1 MTEEVG
7 LETHELCER
16 YRKLYLPAVADALYE
31 LGLPEQVLPTYLRPL
46 FPEQRM
52 VGLAFT
58 VEGRPLAAIGWEA
71 GLVRIRSYL
80 EIFERLDADSVL
92 VSVNPNSH
100 VGHFGELTANSARA
114 HGCAG
119 CVLDGNLRD
128 IEGLRAIGFQVFYRD
143 LSPLNAI
150 GRWEMIQSQQ
160 PVLIGGIAVKPGDVV
175 FGEFDGILVVPQEHA
190 EAVLLKA
197 EEIVAAEKHVRDE
210 VRQGTSPLD
219 SLDRHGH
226 I

>member
-1 MTEEVG
+1 MDV
-7 LETHELCER
+7 HELCER
-16 YRKLYLPAVADALYE
+16 YRQLYLPAVADALYE

-46 FPEQRM
+46 FPEQRL
-52 VGLAFT
+52 VGHAFT
-58 VEGRPLAAIGWEA
+58 VEGRGLAPIGWEA

-80 EIFERLDADSVL
+80 EVFERLEPDSLL

-100 VGHFGELTANSARA
+100 VGHFGELTANSAQA
-114 HGCAG
+114 HGCVG

-128 IEGLRAIGFQVFYRD
+128 IQGMREIGFQVFYRD

-150 GRWEMIQSQQ
+150 GRWEMIQCQQ
-160 PVLIGGIAVKPGDVV
+160 PVLIGGIAVNPADIV
-175 FGEFDGILVVPQEHA
+175 FAEFDGVLVIPHEHA
-190 EAVLLKA
+190 ETVLLKA
-197 EEIVAAEKHVRDE
+197 EEIIGAEGRVRE
-210 VRQGTSPLD
+210 EMRQGTSPLE

>member
-1 MTEEVG
+1 MDV
-7 LETHELCER
+7 HELCER

-46 FPEQRM
+46 FPEQRL
-52 VGLAFT
+52 VGHAFT
-58 VEGRPLAAIGWEA
+58 VEGRGFAAIGWEA

-80 EIFERLDADSVL
+80 EIFERLEPDSVL

-114 HGCAG
+114 HGCVG

-128 IEGLRAIGFQVFYRD
+128 TEGLRDIGFQVFYRD

-150 GRWEMIQSQQ
+150 GRWQMIECQQ
-160 PVLIGGIAVKPGDVV
+160 PVTIGAIAVNPSDIV
-175 FGEFDGILVVPQEHA
+175 FGEFDGVLVIPHEHA
-190 EAVLLKA
+190 ETVLLKA
-197 EEIVAAEKHVRDE
+197 EEIVGAEVRVRQE
-210 VRQGTSPLD
+210 VRQGATPLD

>member
-1 MTEEVG
+1 MDV
-7 LETHELCER
+7 HELCAR
-16 YRKLYLPAVADALYE
+16 YRQLYLPAVADALYE
-31 LGLPEQVLPTYLRPL
+31 LNLPEQVLPTSLRPL

-52 VGLAFT
+52 VGHAFT
-58 VEGRPLAAIGWEA
+58 VEGRGLAPIGWEA

-80 EIFERLDADSVL
+80 EVFERLVPDSVL

-114 HGCAG
+114 HGCVG
-119 CVLDGNLRD
+119 CLLDGNLRD
-128 IEGLRAIGFQVFYRD
+128 IEGMREIGFQVFYRD

-150 GRWEMIQSQQ
+150 GRWEMIACQQ
-160 PVLIGGIAVKPGDVV
+160 PVAIGGIIVKPGDVV
-175 FGEFDGILVVPQEHA
+175 FGEFDGVLVIPHEQA
-190 EAVLLKA
+190 ESVLLKA
-197 EEIVAAEKHVRDE
+197 EAIVAAEARVRDE
-210 VRQGTSPLD
+210 VRLGGTPLE